1 MSASRKII
9 DKALARALSGTGA
22 HAETAAVFTSLD
34 WKLAG
39 ARPAKM
45 PHSIFQLLNHMSY
58 WQDWAVRWLDGLNPP
73 LPRHAPSSWPG
84 RARPGSPKEW
94 DQAVRRFRGELT
106 ALLRRSRES
115 NLFAAPGSKSRLEVL
130 HAIASHNSY
139 HAGQVV
145 LIRQSVGAWPPPS
158 GGLTW

>member
-1 MSASRKII
+1 MSADRKII
-9 DKALARALSGTGA
+9 DKALACALSGTGA
-22 HAETAAVFTSLD
+22 HVETAAVFASLD

-39 ARPAKM
+39 VRRAKI

-58 WQDWAVRWLDGLNPP
+58 WQDWAVRWLDGKNPP
-73 LPRHAPSSWPG
+73 LPRHAVGSWPG
-84 RARPGSPKEW
+84 RVRPSSQKEW
-94 DQAVRRFRGELT
+94 EQAVRRFRRELR
-106 ALLRRSRES
+106 ALLRRSRQP
-115 NLFAAPGSKSRLEVL
+115 NLFAKPGIKSRLELL

-145 LIRQSVGAWPPPS
+145 LIRQSVRAWPPAS